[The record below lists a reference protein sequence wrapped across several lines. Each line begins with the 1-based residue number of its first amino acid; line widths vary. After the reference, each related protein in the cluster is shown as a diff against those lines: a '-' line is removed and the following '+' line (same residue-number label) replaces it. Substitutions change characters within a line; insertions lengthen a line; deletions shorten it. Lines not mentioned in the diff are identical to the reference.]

1 MNPLKIMLL
10 SVFSLLAGGCSII
23 IDTQTSNAAEQLSRT
38 ILNHEDPATVSAAIP
53 TLLIV
58 MDSYAQSDDSG
69 GDAKL
74 SAAKLYG
81 SYAGA
86 FVEDPARRKTLTTT
100 AFRYAREGSCKKHS
114 EWCGVSSMDQQEF
127 TVFVQNLKAS
137 HIQIIY
143 AYAVAWLSYIEAHS
157 DDWNAVADLPKPQKL
172 FSFVVEQDEAYDNA
186 GALIYLGALALTI
199 PPALGGKP
207 EVGRAY
213 FERSIELTEGHNLLA
228 RVEFARRYARLVFDE
243 DLHHELLTGVLA
255 SDPHYEGLT
264 LMNVWAQQQAQILLD
279 DESDYF
285 D

>member
-1 MNPLKIMLL
+1 MKMLKIILL
-10 SVFSLLAGGCSII
+10 SMFALLTGGCSFI
-23 IDTQTSNAAEQLSRT
+23 IDTQTSNAAEQLSQT

-58 MDSYAQSDDSG
+58 MDSYARSDKSS

-81 SYAGA
+81 AYAGA
-86 FVEDPARRKTLTTT
+86 FVDEPGRRKTLTST
-100 AFRYAREGSCKKHS
+100 AFRYAREGSCKKM
-114 EWCGVSSMDQQEF
+114 EKWCGLNNLDQQAFSEF
-127 TVFVQNLKAS
+127 VTTLDKREMETA
-137 HIQIIY
+137 Y

-172 FSFVVEQDEAYDNA
+172 FSFVVEQDESYDHA
-186 GALIYLGALALTI
+186 GAHLYLGALALTI

-207 EVGRAY
+207 EVGRAH
-213 FERSIELTEGHNLLA
+213 FERAVELTDGQNLLINL
-228 RVEFARRYARLVFDE
+228 EFARRYARLVFDKE
-243 DLHHELLTGVLA
+243 LHHELLIGVLA
-255 SDPHYEGLT
+255 SDPQFEGLT

-279 DESDYF
+279 DESEYF